1 MITKEDLKD
10 FTPKVLIAS
19 EGHANRNGTNKR
31 LYVETDLQE
40 NITFYVVW
48 KNHNLWHV
56 NTNFDK
62 ALEEYNNI

>member
-1 MITKEDLKD
+1 MITKEDLID

-19 EGHANRNGTNKR
+19 ESCSNGTSKK
-31 LYVETDLQE
+31 LYVEVDLQE

-56 NTNFDK
+56 NTNFDC

>member
-1 MITKEDLKD
+1 MITKEDLID

-19 EGHANRNGTNKR
+19 ESCSNDTSKK
-31 LYVETDLQE
+31 LYVEVDLQE
-40 NITFYVVW
+40 NITLYVVW